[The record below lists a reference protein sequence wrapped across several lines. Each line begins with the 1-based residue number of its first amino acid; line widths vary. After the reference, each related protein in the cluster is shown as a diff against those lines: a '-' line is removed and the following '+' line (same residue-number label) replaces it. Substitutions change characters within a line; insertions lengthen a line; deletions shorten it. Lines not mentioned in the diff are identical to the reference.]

1 MSPSPREMPRAGPNP
16 RICARVWTNTGRRLR
31 SDADREPN
39 IDVDHPWLPA
49 AAESHAGAPLSLLS
63 QLLLLCAYR
72 DRTPWSSEGYLARPV
87 SPSTL
92 SSIQQ
97 GRLRPGAGRY
107 RESLVSTLTGGAV
120 SAPLKGGAKRLE
132 ISMPKTP
139 PLLWFAPAAI
149 LFYNYQAWMH
159 DYPPAGG
166 HDIAM
171 HTTGSAPGAAAT
183 LGDSVPQAASSAA
196 LPATPAAAEPSAAAP
211 AAADPFTA
219 PPAGTA
225 STQDANSSQPLHVV
239 TDVLDVAINLKGA
252 ELDQADLMKYPL
264 HKDTPNIP
272 VRLLSREP
280 PATLYLLQTGL
291 VGNAGEAAPTHL
303 ATWTAAENSFVLADG
318 AKELRVPLTWA
329 DGQGLTVTKTFV
341 FTRGLYSIDLIY
353 DVQNSGAAPRKLAPY
368 SQFLRH
374 WEHASRSYFDV
385 ETYSFKGPAVW
396 DGTKSKDLNVESDSD
411 SKYSATINNGWLA
424 SLQHQFVTA
433 VVPPL
438 NQPYQYQLQVRNNE
452 YLISA
457 TGPMVDV
464 PAGGA
469 VRFHEDLFVGPKLQ
483 SQLAAM
489 GRNLERTV
497 DFGILT
503 VLAQPLFTGLNF
515 VHKLTGNWG
524 WSIILV
530 TLLIK
535 LLFYPLQQASGR
547 SMAKMRAVGPR
558 MKQIQETFKD
568 DREKLGRAMM
578 DLYKKEKINPLA
590 GCLPMVVQIPVFI
603 SFYRVLL
610 ESVEMRQAPFLLW
623 INDLSSRDPYF
634 VLPLLMGGAMFAQ
647 FRLNPA
653 PPDPMQAK
661 IMQFMPLIMTGMMA
675 FFPSGLTLYWLTN
688 TVLSIAQQWRVNKVV
703 EAEAAKQRA

>member
-1 MSPSPREMPRAGPNP
+1 M
-16 RICARVWTNTGRRLR
+16 
-31 SDADREPN
+31 PN
-39 IDVDHPWLPA
+39 IRLMLWGVLA
-49 AAESHAGAPLSLLS
+49 A
-63 QLLLLCAYR
+63 
-72 DRTPWSSEGYLARPV
+72 V
-87 SPSTL
+87 
-92 SSIQQ
+92 
-97 GRLRPGAGRY
+97 
-107 RESLVSTLTGGAV
+107 
-120 SAPLKGGAKRLE
+120 
-132 ISMPKTP
+132 
-139 PLLWFAPAAI
+139 
-149 LFYNYQAWMH
+149 LFLNYQTWLH
-159 DYPPAGG
+159 DY
-166 HDIAM
+166 
-171 HTTGSAPGAAAT
+171 
-183 LGDSVPQAASSAA
+183 
-196 LPATPAAAEPSAAAP
+196 
-211 AAADPFTA
+211 A
-219 PPAGTA
+219 PPAGTPAEQTSSGTAPTASAPA
-225 STQDANSSQPLHVV
+225 STLADSLPQAPSVAPSAVPQTANAAPSAVAPAAEGAQAASASDATSPPLHVS
-239 TDVLDVAINLKGA
+239 TDVLEIGINLKGG
-252 ELDQADLMKYPL
+252 ELDQADLKDYPL
-264 HKDTPNIP
+264 RKDTPNIP
-272 VRLLSREP
+272 VTLLSHEP
-280 PATLYLLQTGL
+280 PPTLYLLQSGL
-291 VGNAGEAAPTHL
+291 LGAAGETAPTHL
-303 ATWTAAENSFVLADG
+303 AVWRSEQKNFVLAPG
-318 AKELRVPLTWA
+318 ATELRVPLTWA
-329 DGQGLTVTKTFV
+329 DGAGLTVTKTFV
-341 FTRGLYSIDLIY
+341 FKRGQYAIGLDYEVKND
-353 DVQNSGAAPRKLAPY
+353 GAAARKLASY
-368 SQFLRH
+368 AQILRH

-385 ETYSFKGPAVW
+385 ETYSFKGPAVY

-411 SKYSATINNGWLA
+411 SKYSASISNGWLA
-424 SLQHQFVTA
+424 SLQHQFVAA
-433 VVPPL
+433 VVPPAGR
-438 NQPYQYQLQVRNNE
+438 PYQYQLQVRNNQ

-464 PAGGA
+464 PAGA
-469 VRFHEDLFVGPKLQ
+469 TVRFHEDLFVGPKLQ

-524 WSIILV
+524 WSIIIV

-590 GCLPMVVQIPVFI
+590 GCLPMIVQIPVFI

-647 FRLNPA
+647 FKLNPA

-703 EAEAAKQRA
+703 EAEAAKQRS